1 MSVSVV
7 RSGGVK
13 HLIDST
19 SQHIM
24 SHGIMPEIIEQSAG
38 FQDVLK
44 LFETLSRLNK
54 INAGRAA

>member
-1 MSVSVV
+1 MPVSDA
-7 RSGGVK
+7 RPDGVK

-19 SQHIM
+19 SKHVM
-24 SHGIMPEIIEQSAG
+24 SHGIMPEMIEQSAG
-38 FQDVLK
+38 FQDILK